1 MTATMSV
8 EEAGHVFATPAAYA
22 DETRLHEALALLRR
36 ESPVH
41 RVEVPGYNPFWAV
54 TRHADLLEIERN
66 QALWLSAPRPVLRSA
81 EIDARL
87 AEQRARGTGLKTLVH
102 MDEPE
107 HRVVRAVA
115 ADWFRPR
122 AMRSLEVR
130 VRDLARRY
138 VDRMTAH
145 GGSCDFARQVAVHY
159 PLYVI
164 LSLLG
169 LPESD
174 FPRMLRLTQELF
186 GQDDSDNRRG
196 GTAQD
201 HTAVLADLLAYF
213 RELTAARRARPTGD
227 LASEIANARVDGRP
241 LSDLD
246 AASYYVIIATAGHDT
261 TSSTIA
267 GGLEALIRHPGELR
281 RLRRDPGLLPLAAE
295 EMIRW
300 VSPVKEFMR
309 TAAAD
314 TDVRGTPVRRGESV
328 LLSYPSANRD
338 EDVFAEPFRFD
349 AGRDPNRHLAFGSG
363 VHFCL
368 GAALARMEI
377 RALFAELLPR
387 LESVEFDGEPAWVAT
402 TFVGGLKHLPIRYTL
417 RERPGGR

>member
-1 MTATMSV
+1 MTMTID
-8 EEAGHVFATPAAYA
+8 EAGRSFAVPASYT

-41 RVEVPGYNPFWAV
+41 RVDAPGYNPFWAI
-54 TRHADLLEIERN
+54 TRHADVLEIERRN
-66 QALWLSAPRPVLRSA
+66 DLWLSAPRPVLRKA
-81 EIDARL
+81 EVDAAIDAR
-87 AEQRARGTGLKTLVH
+87 RAKGTGLKTLVH
-102 MDEPE
+102 IDDPE
-107 HRVVRAVA
+107 HRVMRAIG
-115 ADWFRPR
+115 ADWFRPK
-122 AMRSLEVR
+122 AMRALEVR
-130 VRDLARRY
+130 VRELARRH
-138 VDRMTAH
+138 VDRMAGL
-145 GGSCDFARQVAVHY
+145 GGSCDFAQQVAVHY

-186 GQDDSDNRRG
+186 GQDDSRSRSG
-196 GTAQD
+196 GTAQH
-201 HTAVLADLLAYF
+201 HTSVLDDLLTYF

-227 LASEIANARVDGRP
+227 LASVIANARIDGEP
-241 LSDLD
+241 LSDFE

-267 GGLEALIRHPGELR
+267 GGLEALIRHPAELR
-281 RLRRDPGLLPLAAE
+281 RLREDPGLLPLAAE

-314 TDVRGTPVRRGESV
+314 THVGGTPIRKGESV

-349 AGRDPNRHLAFGSG
+349 VGRDPNRHLAFGSG
-363 VHFCL
+363 VHYCL

-377 RALFAELLPR
+377 RALFAELIPR
-387 LESVEFDGEPAWVAT
+387 LTGIELDGEPAWLAT
-402 TFVGGLKHLPIRYTL
+402 TFVGGLKSLPVRYTM
-417 RERPGGR
+417 R